1 MRILFV
7 ASEVSPYAKTGGLG
21 DVAGALPAELRSR
34 GHDVITVTPLYDAVD
49 RSGLI
54 RRDATLRADLGDHD
68 ITAGVLEDPRTSTLF
83 LDVPSLYGRATLYTD
98 DPDEALRFAVLSR
111 LSLAIPGLLDW
122 RPDVI
127 HCNDWQ
133 TGLIPA
139 YVRAGA
145 VTELTGTPTLL
156 TIHNLGYQGGFEA
169 DVVEDLGLAP
179 IAHLV
184 HQEHLRDGYIG
195 FLETGILHAD
205 LVTTVSPTYAKEIQT
220 PELGLGLDPLLR
232 ERSADVLGILNG
244 IDTSEWNPLTDPHIP
259 FHYSEKSLW
268 RKEKDKEALCGK
280 VGLPYRRHVPV
291 VGIVSRLVD
300 QKGLAYVEGPLVHFL
315 DTWDMRL
322 VVVGTGAPEYEAL
335 FRRLSITYP
344 GRAAFINRF
353 DVPLSHLVE
362 AGADIFLMPSR
373 YEPCG
378 LNQMYSL
385 AYGTVPVVRRV
396 GGLADTVSP
405 FDPILGTGNGFVFD
419 DPTPVALGW
428 ALGRAL
434 TLHLNSRSWRLLQHN
449 GMAADNSWTRRAVDY
464 EAAYLR
470 AVDRGVGM

>member
-34 GHDVITVTPLYDAVD
+34 GHDVITVTPLYDGVD

-54 RRDATLRADLGDHD
+54 LRDATLRVDLGNHD
-68 ITAGVLEDPRTSTLF
+68 ITAGVFEDPRTSTLF

-98 DPDEALRFAVLSR
+98 DPDEALRFAALSR
-111 LSLAIPGLLDW
+111 LSLAVPAMLDW

-139 YVRAGA
+139 YLRAGA
-145 VTELTGTPTLL
+145 VGELTGTPTLL
-156 TIHNLGYQGGFEA
+156 TIHNLGYQGGFDA
-169 DVVEDLGLAP
+169 ALIEDLGLAP

-184 HQEHLRDGYIG
+184 HQDHLRAGYVG

-205 LVTTVSPTYAKEIQT
+205 LVTTVSPTYATEIQT
-220 PELGLGLDPLLR
+220 PALGLGLDPLLR
-232 ERSADVLGILNG
+232 ERSDDVIGILNG
-244 IDTSEWNPLTDPHIP
+244 IDTSEWNPLADSRIP
-259 FHYSEKSLW
+259 FHYSAKSLW
-268 RKEKDKEALCGK
+268 RKEWNKEALCQEA
-280 VGLPYRRHVPV
+280 GLPYRRHVPV

-300 QKGLAYVEGPLVHFL
+300 QKGFDYVEGPLVHFL

-322 VVVGTGAPEYEAL
+322 VVVGTGAPEHEAL
-335 FRRLSITYP
+335 FRRLSVDYP
-344 GRAAFINRF
+344 GQVAFFNRF
-353 DVPLSHLVE
+353 DVALSHLVE
-362 AGADIFLMPSR
+362 AGSDIFLMPSR

-405 FDPILGTGNGFVFD
+405 FDPIIGTGNGLVFD
-419 DPTPVALGW
+419 DPTPVALGG

-434 TLHLNSRSWRLLQHN
+434 TLHLNGRTWRLLQRN
-449 GMAADNSWTRRAVDY
+449 GMAVDNSWARRAAEY
-464 EAAYLR
+464 ETAYLR
-470 AVDRGVGM
+470 AVGRGLGM